1 MLARLGES
9 RRSLQV
15 IEDGCVPLGAMPEY
29 IGAVRRAAERQR
41 LQVVIFGHA
50 GEGNLHVNLLPDL
63 AEPDWQDRV
72 AAVFEEVTEAVI
84 ALGGSPSGEHGD
96 GRLRAHLL
104 ERVYGAEIVA
114 LFRRVK
120 DAFDPKGI
128 MNPGVKLPDPDQRPF
143 GHLKVGDGA
152 APLPPRIEAGL
163 REIERSAGYSLS
175 RLELAGEY

>member
-1 MLARLGES
+1 
-9 RRSLQV
+9 
-15 IEDGCVPLGAMPEY
+15 EDGCVPLAAMPWY
-29 IGAVRRAAERQR
+29 IAAVRQAAERQR

-63 AEPDWQDRV
+63 AEPDWQGRGI
-72 AAVFEEVTEAVI
+72 AMFEEVTEAVI

-104 ERVYGAEIVA
+104 ERVYGSEIVT
-114 LFRRVK
+114 LFRLLK

-128 MNPGVKLPDPDQRPF
+128 MNPGVKLPDPDHRPF
-143 GHLKVGDGA
+143 GQLKVGEGA
-152 APLPPRIEAGL
+152 APLPSRIEAGL

-175 RLELAGEY
+175 RLDLTAEY

>member
-128 MNPGVKLPDPDQRPF
+128 MNPGVKLPDQRPF